1 MDRLLSFWRE
11 LISNASHA
19 IDKVRVLGRT
29 NAKMLRDKSEL
40 DIRIALQWEDINS
53 SVAIWTRDTDEIQ
66 DEEYQSFWKVVA
78 KEEYIVYQMKSL
90 QRSD

>member
-40 DIRIALQWEDINS
+40 EIRVALEWEEN
-53 SVAIWTRDTDEIQ
+53 Q
-66 DEEYQSFWKVVA
+66 
-78 KEEYIVYQMKSL
+78 
-90 QRSD
+90 